1 MSGANINFDRLRH
14 ISERT
19 SFGAKTELLLGV
31 TIPEKPGSFLAFCKT
46 LGRQNITEFNYRYS
60 GEGDAQVLVGI
71 ETGGSQDELRPL
83 LKRLTKRYPVMEL
96 SDNELA
102 VLHVRHMVG
111 GRSPALE
118 SESLYRVEFPERPGA
133 LLNFLEGLGGE
144 HNITMFHY
152 RNHGAA
158 FGRVLIGLQGEQHQ
172 SKVLARRLQSI
183 GYRFW
188 EESENPARDL
198 FL

>member
-1 MSGANINFDRLRH
+1 M
-14 ISERT
+14 T
-19 SFGAKTELLLGV
+19 
-31 TIPEKPGSFLAFCKT
+31 
-46 LGRQNITEFNYRYS
+46 
-60 GEGDAQVLVGI
+60 
-71 ETGGSQDELRPL
+71 
-83 LKRLTKRYPVMEL
+83 EL

-111 GRSPALE
+111 GRSPTLE

-144 HNITMFHY
+144 HNITLFHY

-158 FGRVLIGLQGEQHQ
+158 FGRVLIGLQGAEHQ

-188 EESENPARDL
+188 EESDNPARDL